1 MPYALFRLNFSDHV
15 EKAGVWV
22 GRDCHFAQV
31 HTGQVSL
38 LSMGKGMDE
47 RVSKG
52 LHFTLIEDLS
62 TVDSCYLLLRL
73 LQVGYLPYVYI
84 CANSIYG
91 EIWTL

>member
-47 RVSKG
+47 
-52 LHFTLIEDLS
+52 
-62 TVDSCYLLLRL
+62 
-73 LQVGYLPYVYI
+73 
-84 CANSIYG
+84 
-91 EIWTL
+91 